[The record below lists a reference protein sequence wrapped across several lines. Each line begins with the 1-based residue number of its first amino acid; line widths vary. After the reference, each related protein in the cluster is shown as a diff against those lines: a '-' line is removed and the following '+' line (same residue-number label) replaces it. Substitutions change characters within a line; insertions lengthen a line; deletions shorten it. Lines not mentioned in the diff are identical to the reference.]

1 MNVLVTGGAG
11 YIGSVVCEELLR
23 KGYKVV
29 VFDSLENGH
38 RKAVP
43 ENTFFVHAD
52 LQDTKTLETSMKEH
66 RIDAVVHLAAY
77 ALVGESVA
85 DPAKYYRNNLQVGLG
100 LLNSMKEAAIDRIVF
115 SSTAAIYGEPE
126 RQPIEET
133 HLPSPTNPYGESKL
147 AFERALH
154 WYEKAHGIRYVSL
167 RYFNAAGATR
177 TLGEV
182 HDPET
187 HLIPIV
193 LEVATGKRP
202 YVEVYGDDYPTR
214 DSTCIR
220 DFVHVVDLAGAHVLA
235 LECME
240 DGSAIYNVGCGR
252 DGYSVAEVIAVAEQV
267 TGKQIPV
274 RYGPR
279 RPGDPASLVASCE
292 KIKQQLGW
300 TPKFQNLQEI
310 LSSTWD
316 WMRAHPHGYDVAS
329 TS

>member
-11 YIGSVVCEELLR
+11 YIGSVVCEELLQ

-43 ENTFFVHAD
+43 ENASFVHAD

-66 RIDAVVHLAAY
+66 RIDAVVHMAAY

-100 LLNSMKEAAIDRIVF
+100 LLNSMNEAAIDRIVF
-115 SSTAAIYGEPE
+115 SSTSAIYGEPE

-133 HLPSPTNPYGESKL
+133 HLPAPTNPYGESKL

-154 WYEKAHGIRYVSL
+154 WYEKAHGICFVSL

-193 LEVATGKRP
+193 LEVATGKRA
-202 YVEVYGDDYPTR
+202 YLEVYGNDYPTR

-220 DFVHVVDLAGAHVLA
+220 DYVHVVDLAEAHVLA
-235 LECME
+235 LERMGE
-240 DGSAIYNVGCGR
+240 SSAIYNVGCGG

-267 TGKQIPV
+267 TGRQIPV

-300 TPKFQNLQEI
+300 TPKFQSLQEI

-329 TS
+329 AR